1 MTITKRY
8 TSKVPKDK
16 HEAPFL
22 VVHIPRNIMSQ
33 APQKIMKAYQVVTI
47 SSSALEHAFAYKK

>member
-8 TSKVPKDK
+8 TGEVPKDK

-22 VVHIPRNIMSQ
+22 VVHIPGNIVSKV
-33 APQKIMKAYQVVTI
+33 PQKDSGKLTK
-47 SSSALEHAFAYKK
+47 LLL